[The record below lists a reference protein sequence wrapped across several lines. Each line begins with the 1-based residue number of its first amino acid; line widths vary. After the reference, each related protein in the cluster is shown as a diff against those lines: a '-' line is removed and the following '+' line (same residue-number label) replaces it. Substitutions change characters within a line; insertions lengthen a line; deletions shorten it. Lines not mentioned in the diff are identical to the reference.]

1 MEIEEEIASY
11 LQEKSTK
18 LIVTHSQKE
27 NCTLSCGVIGVHF
40 MRTRYSK
47 CNCSED
53 TVCPLSFKVNYCQ
66 KSKHS
71 EIFEEPDK
79 LVECINKDQATK
91 TRGNIMRS
99 RIEEFCKED
108 ADITPKIILNKL
120 KAEKRLQKVMTN
132 FFF

>member
-79 LVECINKDQATK
+79 LVECIKLIGLINLCIYICINVLYQLRFKELCVDIIRVST
-91 TRGNIMRS
+91 
-99 RIEEFCKED
+99 RIELSE
-108 ADITPKIILNKL
+108 
-120 KAEKRLQKVMTN
+120 
-132 FFF
+132 